1 MEHGDQIL
9 VHKRVAIVKV
19 ENVIDKLVNV
29 LLEDVMLVFGVTIVF
44 NNVIHVMMDHVG
56 KILVNAYVQVIIMV
70 LNVNWFVL
78 MHVLMENVMMMV
90 PAKKVVKIII
100 GELDA
105 LMLVLFIVKPKVA
118 TMIVIL
124 KLEDVMQ
131 DVNLINNGENNVIM
145 FVQEIVQVVPV
156 LENMVHVIKV
166 VQVIIIMGSN
176 VSKNV
181 LHIVEEANVKTRM
194 VKDLIA

>member
-1 MEHGDQIL
+1 
-9 VHKRVAIVKV
+9 
-19 ENVIDKLVNV
+19 
-29 LLEDVMLVFGVTIVF
+29 
-44 NNVIHVMMDHVG
+44 
-56 KILVNAYVQVIIMV
+56 MV

-124 KLEDVMQ
+124 KLEDVM
-131 DVNLINNGENNVIM
+131 
-145 FVQEIVQVVPV
+145 
-156 LENMVHVIKV
+156 
-166 VQVIIIMGSN
+166 
-176 VSKNV
+176 
-181 LHIVEEANVKTRM
+181 
-194 VKDLIA
+194 